1 MRREAAAISPIT
13 GIVSAIRAGEIVI
26 LVDDEQRENEGDL
39 VFAADFVTPEKINFL
54 AKHGRGLICMPIT
67 EAHAQRLGLRPMVE
81 QNRSRHGTNFTTSIE
96 AAEGI
101 STGISAQDR
110 ALTIKVAAAPDA
122 KPEDIVQPGH
132 VFPLIAQPGG
142 VLVRAGHTEACCDLA
157 RLAGLSPAAVL
168 CEIMRDDGGMA
179 RLPDLIDFAAQH
191 KLKIGTI
198 ADLIEHRGRNESLV
212 QRVSERDIE
221 TTWGS
226 FHLVSYRDLALGSIH
241 LALVQGRPSPQTEI
255 LVRVHEP
262 LSVVDLLDAG
272 PGTHAWGVG
281 EALEAI
287 GQAGTGVMVLLNCT
301 QTSEALEARLAE
313 TRAPRG
319 GRGMDLRLY
328 GIGAQI
334 LRDLGGGRM
343 RLRAALG
350 GVIRGETYHFEVVA
364 NESARGL
371 MDVALAFGL
380 PIANGIL
387 TTEDEPQAMAR
398 LDKGAEAVRVAVE
411 MAKLKARLHEDG

>member
-1 MRREAAAISPIT
+1 MRREPAAISPIA
-13 GIVSAIRAGEIVI
+13 GIVAAIRAGEIVI
-26 LVDDEQRENEGDL
+26 LVDDEDRENEGDL

-54 AKHGRGLICMPIT
+54 AKHGRGLICMPVT
-67 EAHAQRLGLRPMVE
+67 EEHAQRLGLRPMVE

-157 RLAGLSPAAVL
+157 RLAGLSPVAVL
-168 CEIMRDDGGMA
+168 CEIMRDDGSMA
-179 RLPDLIDFAAQH
+179 RLPDLVEFAAEH

-198 ADLIEHRGRNESLV
+198 ADLIEYRSRNESLV
-212 QRVSERDIE
+212 QRVFERDIE
-221 TTWGS
+221 TAWGS

-241 LALVQGRPSPQTEI
+241 LALVLGRPAPQNEV

-262 LSVVDLLDAG
+262 LSAIDLLDAG
-272 PGTHAWGVG
+272 PGTHSWGVG
-281 EALEAI
+281 EALAAI
-287 GQAGTGVMVLLNCT
+287 RQAGSGVMVLLNCT
-301 QTSEALEARLAE
+301 QTSEALEAPLAE
-313 TRAPRG
+313 TRPPRG
-319 GRGMDLRLY
+319 GRGMDLRVY

-334 LRDLGGGRM
+334 LRDLGVGRM
-343 RLRAALG
+343 RLMAAPRKMPSMAG
-350 GVIRGETYHFEVVA
+350 
-364 NESARGL
+364 
-371 MDVALAFGL
+371 FGL
-380 PIANGIL
+380 EVTGY
-387 TTEDEPQAMAR
+387 
-398 LDKGAEAVRVAVE
+398 AELPKR
-411 MAKLKARLHEDG
+411 